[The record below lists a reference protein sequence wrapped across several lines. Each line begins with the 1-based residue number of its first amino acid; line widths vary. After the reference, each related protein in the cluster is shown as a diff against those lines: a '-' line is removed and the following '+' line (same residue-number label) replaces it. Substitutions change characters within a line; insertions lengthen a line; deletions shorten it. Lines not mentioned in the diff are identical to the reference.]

1 MMKKLFL
8 IFIMISSV
16 VFSQKKQP
24 TIGLVL
30 SGGGAKGFAHV
41 AVLKEIEKAGIQID
55 YIGGTSMGAIV
66 GGLYAAGYSAK
77 QIEKIVIDTDFYNL
91 LQDKNSRKAK
101 SFFEKEHGEKHSLVL
116 PFNKTKI
123 GLPQGVSRGQNVLN
137 FLTEL
142 LAPVST
148 ISDFSKLS
156 IPFFCIA
163 TDVETGEQVKLTKGS
178 LPLALRASGSFPT
191 LLDPIEINDKLL
203 IDGGIANN
211 FPVDEMLK
219 TGVDIIIGVD
229 VQSKLFNKENIKS
242 AIDVLSQIS
251 SYQMYKKNPEKIA
264 KTDVYIHPDIYEYS
278 VVSFDKSFEILSK
291 GTQIAKKYTKT
302 FDSIAKLQTK
312 KAKRLDLVNTDAK
325 FVVDNIDISG
335 NKNFTRAYILGKLKL
350 QEGDKINYKELATKI
365 SYLSETDNFKMIN
378 FTTKNTSNGN
388 KSVHLKIIEKDSRAN
403 LRLGIHYD
411 LVYKSGV
418 LINLQRKNIL
428 SKNDA
433 VSLDLVAGD
442 RPRYNL
448 QYFVDNGFYYS
459 YGFSSRYNSFET
471 RVKSNISGINKIDLN
486 YRDFTNRFYVQTTFD
501 RKFAIGLGLEHQKLV
516 SETET
521 ISTPTDEP
529 FIFDDSDYINLY
541 SYFKI
546 DSYDD
551 KYYPKSGV
559 FLDAQFKWYIS
570 STDYNN
576 DFRQF
581 SQVKG
586 KFGFAK
592 ELNNSLTFLFES
604 EAGFTLG
611 KVNATTFDFLLGG
624 YNQNFINN
632 FIPFY
637 GYDINALSEQSF
649 LKSTF
654 NLRVG
659 ISENQYAHFIANYA
673 RVAGSVLKDGDLFND
688 TKSGYA
694 LGYSINSLIGP
705 IDLKYSWSPDTNKTY
720 WYFNLGFWF

>member
-1 MMKKLFL
+1 MKKMFFIFL
-8 IFIMISSV
+8 MISMV

-24 TIGLVL
+24 KIGLVL

-41 AVLKEIEKAGIQID
+41 GILKEIEKAGLQID

-66 GGLYAAGYSAK
+66 GGLYAAGYSAS
-77 QIEKIVIDTDFYNL
+77 QIEKIVISTDFFKL
-91 LQDKNSRKAK
+91 LQDKNPRKAK
-101 SFFEKEHGEKHSLVL
+101 PFFEKEHGEKHSLVL
-116 PFNKTKI
+116 PINKGKI
-123 GLPQGVSRGQNVLN
+123 GLPQGVSRGQNVLS

-142 LAPVST
+142 LAPVDS

-163 TDVETGEQVKLTKGS
+163 TDVETGNQVKLTSGS

-191 LLDPIEINDKLL
+191 LLDPIEHNGKLL

-211 FPVDEMLK
+211 FPVDEMIK

-229 VQSKLFNKENIKS
+229 VQSKLFNKEKIKS
-242 AIDVLSQIS
+242 AIEVLSQIS

-264 KTDVYIHPDIYEYS
+264 KTDVYIHPDIYDYS
-278 VVSFDKSFEILSK
+278 VVSFDKSLEILQK
-291 GTQIAKKYTKT
+291 GTQIAKTFSKK
-302 FDSIAKLQTK
+302 FDSIAKLQSK
-312 KAKRLDLVNTDAK
+312 KRKPVNLLNIDAE
-325 FVVDNIDISG
+325 FVVDEIEING
-335 NKNFTRAYILGKLKL
+335 NKNYTRAYVLGKLKL
-350 QEGDKINYKELATKI
+350 QEGDLINYNELATKI
-365 SYLSETDNFKMIN
+365 SYLSATDNFKLIN
-378 FTTKNTSNGN
+378 FEVKGIDN
-388 KSVHLKIIEKDSRAN
+388 KKVVSIYIIENSLRAS
-403 LRLGIHYD
+403 LRLGVHYD

-418 LINLQRKNIL
+418 LINLNRKNIL

-433 VSLDLVAGD
+433 ISFDLVVGD
-442 RPRYNL
+442 KPRFDL

-459 YGFSSRYNSFET
+459 YGFSSRYNSFQT
-471 RVKSNISGINKIDLN
+471 NVKSNTPGINLINLQ

-501 RKFAIGLGLEHQKLV
+501 RKFAIGLGLEHQKLL
-516 SETET
+516 SQTET
-521 ISTPTDEP
+521 ISTKTNNP
-529 FIFDDSDYINLY
+529 FIFDDSDYFNLY
-541 SYFKI
+541 SYLKL
-546 DSYDD
+546 DTYDN
-551 KYYPKSGV
+551 KHYPNKGV
-559 FLDAQFKWYIS
+559 LLDTKFKWYIS
-570 STDYNN
+570 SSDYNN

-581 SQVKG
+581 SQIKG
-586 KFGFAK
+586 KIGFAK
-592 ELNNSLTFLFES
+592 KIGNNFTFLFES

-611 KVNATTFDFLLGG
+611 EVNSTNFDFLLGG
-624 YNQNFINN
+624 YNKNFINN

-659 ISENQYAHFIANYA
+659 ISEKQYLHFLANYA
-673 RVAGSVLKDGDLFND
+673 RVDNSVLKGGDLFND

-694 LGYSINSLIGP
+694 IGYSLNSFIGP
-705 IDLKYSWSPDTNKTY
+705 IDLKYSWSPDTKKQY